1 MAWIT
6 VDKHGPLTIR
16 TEKVDDTLTL
26 QGVGELDI
34 ATSSVFEES
43 VRRALDADASLIV
56 IDTEVAFIDA
66 SGIRAV
72 LWAQEQARAGER
84 RIRIARSAAVRRVL
98 PD

>member
-1 MAWIT
+1 
-6 VDKHGPLTIR
+6 
-16 TEKVDDTLTL
+16 
-26 QGVGELDI
+26 
-34 ATSSVFEES
+34 VFEES

-56 IDTEVAFIDA
+56 IDLTEVAFIDA